1 MYKNHLKQ
9 EALSMKIL
17 LTGGA
22 GYIGSHTAV
31 ELLNAGYDV
40 VIADSLEAG
49 HKKAV
54 PAGVKLFV
62 GDIRD
67 RAFLDK
73 VLTDGTIDAVVHFAA
88 YSLVPES
95 MADPLK
101 YYDNNVGGT
110 RSLLSAMTAHG
121 VLKIVFSSSAAVYG
135 EPVHIPIV
143 ETDPTSPTNA
153 YGATKLAMEQMLHW
167 SDVACG
173 AKSVALRYFNACG
186 ALADGSIGEDHK
198 PETHLIPLVL
208 QTACGLRPHLSL
220 FGRDYDTKDGT
231 CVRDYVHVSDL
242 ASAHVLAV
250 KHLAEGGES
259 DAVNLG
265 NGVGFSNLEII
276 EAAGAVVGHKIP
288 AVDAPRRAGDPA
300 TLVASSQKA
309 KKLLGWSPRYTDIG
323 SIIETAWKWH
333 NAHPKGFD
341 DR

>member
-1 MYKNHLKQ
+1 
-9 EALSMKIL
+9 MKIL

-22 GYIGSHTAV
+22 GYIGSHTAS
-31 ELLNAGYDV
+31 ELLETGYDV
-40 VIADSLEAG
+40 VVADSLETG
-49 HKKAV
+49 HRKAV
-54 PAGVKLFV
+54 PPAARLYV

-67 RAFLDK
+67 RAFLDT
-73 VLTDGTIDAVVHFAA
+73 VFTGEAIDAVVHFAA

-121 VLKIVFSSSAAVYG
+121 VRKIVFSSTAAVYG
-135 EPVHIPIV
+135 EPVHSPIE

-153 YGATKLAMEQMLHW
+153 YGATKLAMEQMLKW
-167 SDVACG
+167 SDVAYG
-173 AKSVALRYFNACG
+173 VKSVALRYFNACG
-186 ALADGSIGEDHK
+186 ARADGRIGEDHL

-208 QTACGLRPHLSL
+208 QTAAGRRPQLSL
-220 FGRDYDTKDGT
+220 YGRDYDTKDGT
-231 CVRDYVHVSDL
+231 CVRDYVHVCDL
-242 ASAHVLAV
+242 AAAHVLAV
-250 KHLAEGGES
+250 KHLERGGES

-276 EAAGAVVGHKIP
+276 EAAGAVVGHQIP
-288 AVDAPRRAGDPA
+288 VTDAPRRAGDPA

-309 KKLLGWSPRYTDIG
+309 KRLLGWSPRYTDIG

-333 NAHPKGFD
+333 MSHPNGFE

>member
-1 MYKNHLKQ
+1 
-9 EALSMKIL
+9 MKIL

-31 ELLNAGYDV
+31 ELLNNGYEV
-40 VIADSLEAG
+40 VVADSLETG

-54 PAGVKLFV
+54 PADAKLYV

-67 RAFLDK
+67 GAFLNK
-73 VLTDGTIDAVVHFAA
+73 VFTNETIDAVVHFAA
-88 YSLVPES
+88 YSLVAES
-95 MADPLK
+95 MTNPLK

-121 VLKIVFSSSAAVYG
+121 TRKIVFSSTAAVYG
-135 EPVHIPIV
+135 EPVHLPIEV
-143 ETDPTSPTNA
+143 TDPTNPTNT
-153 YGATKLAMEQMLHW
+153 YGATKLAIEQMLKW
-167 SDVACG
+167 TDIACG
-173 AKSVALRYFNACG
+173 VKSVALRYFNACG
-186 ALADGSIGEDHK
+186 AREDGSIGEDHK

-208 QTACGLRPHLSL
+208 QTAAGKRPQLSL
-220 FGRDYDTKDGT
+220 YGRDYETKDGT
-231 CVRDYVHVSDL
+231 CVRDYVHVNDL

-250 KHLAEGGES
+250 RHLAGGGDS
-259 DAVNLG
+259 DVFNLG

-276 EAAGAVVGHKIP
+276 EAAETVVGHKIP
-288 AVDAPRRAGDPA
+288 VIDAPRRAGDPA

-309 KKLLGWSPRYTDIG
+309 KQLLGWAPRFTDIE

-333 NAHPKGFD
+333 GTHPDGYE

>member
-1 MYKNHLKQ
+1 
-9 EALSMKIL
+9 MKIL

-22 GYIGSHTAV
+22 GYIGSHTAA
-31 ELLNAGYDV
+31 ELLDNGFEV
-40 VIADSLEAG
+40 VIVDSLETG

-54 PAGVKLFV
+54 PPAAKLYI

-67 RAFLDK
+67 SAFLDK
-73 VLTDGTIDAVVHFAA
+73 VFASEDIGAVVHFAA

-95 MADPLK
+95 MTNPLK
-101 YYDNNVGGT
+101 YYDNNIGGT
-110 RSLLSAMTAHG
+110 RTLLSAMTAHG
-121 VLKIVFSSSAAVYG
+121 THKIVFSSSAAVYG
-135 EPVHIPIV
+135 EPVHLPIE
-143 ETDPTSPTNA
+143 ETDPTCPTNA
-153 YGATKLAMEQMLHW
+153 YGATKLAMEQMLKWTDIAHG
-167 SDVACG
+167 V
-173 AKSVALRYFNACG
+173 KSVALRYFNACG
-186 ALADGSIGEDHK
+186 ARPDGSIGEDHT
-198 PETHLIPLVL
+198 PETHLIPVVL
-208 QTACGLRPHLSL
+208 QTAAGLRPQLSL

-242 ASAHVLAV
+242 ANAHALAV
-250 KHLAEGGES
+250 KYLLGGGES

-276 EAAGAVVGHKIP
+276 KAAGSVVGHAIP

-309 KKLLGWSPRYTDIG
+309 KQLLGWTPRYTDIE

-333 NAHPKGFD
+333 STHPKGFE

>member
-1 MYKNHLKQ
+1 
-9 EALSMKIL
+9 

-22 GYIGSHTAV
+22 GYIGSHTAA
-31 ELLNAGYDV
+31 ELLDAGYDV
-40 VIADSLEAG
+40 VVADSLETG

-54 PAGVKLFV
+54 PPAARLYV

-67 RAFLDK
+67 RAFLDT
-73 VLTDGTIDAVVHFAA
+73 VFAGEAIDAVVHFAA

-110 RSLLSAMTAHG
+110 RSLLSAMTAHS
-121 VLKIVFSSSAAVYG
+121 VRKIVFSSTAAVYG
-135 EPVHIPIV
+135 EPVHIPIE

-153 YGATKLAMEQMLHW
+153 YGATKLAMEQMLKW
-167 SDVACG
+167 SDIAYGV
-173 AKSVALRYFNACG
+173 KSVALRYFNACG
-186 ALADGSIGEDHK
+186 ARADGSIGEDHK

-208 QTACGLRPHLSL
+208 QTAAGRRPQLSL
-220 FGRDYDTKDGT
+220 YGRDYDTKDGT
-231 CVRDYVHVSDL
+231 CVRDYVHVNDL
-242 ASAHVLAV
+242 AAAHVLAV
-250 KHLAEGGES
+250 KHLERGGGS

-276 EAAGAVVGHKIP
+276 EAAGAVVGHQIP
-288 AVDAPRRAGDPA
+288 VTDAPRRAGDPA

-333 NAHPKGFD
+333 RAHPDGFE